1 MIVSQSSCRIKP
13 RAAATGG
20 LRNQGPIPSSQP
32 YVEEPVEA
40 SDSETSALIQRAR
53 GGDETAFGAL
63 VRANYEP
70 VFRLVFSIVRNEH
83 DARDV
88 CQEVW
93 IAAWRAI
100 ANFRGDARL
109 TTWLH
114 PIAVRRSIDFLRGR
128 RRWIARFL
136 PFLSE
141 DGHEPPGADT
151 TPDPREAAEA
161 TERSERFERA
171 IASLPAKHRAVLA
184 LREIEGLSYEEI
196 ARTMKLRPGTVM
208 SRLHNARRMLAR
220 KIGDAS

>member
-1 MIVSQSSCRIKP
+1 
-13 RAAATGG
+13 
-20 LRNQGPIPSSQP
+20 
-32 YVEEPVEA
+32 VEESVEP
-40 SDSETSALIQRAR
+40 SDAEQRGLIERAR
-53 GGDETAFGAL
+53 GGDEAAFGVL
-63 VRANYEP
+63 VRSNYEP

-100 ANFRGDARL
+100 AEFRGDAKL

-128 RRWIARFL
+128 KRWIARFL

-141 DGHEPPGADT
+141 DGMEPPGAAT
-151 TPDPREAAEA
+151 TPDPRESFEA
-161 TERSERFERA
+161 TERSQRFERA
-171 IASLPAKHRAVLA
+171 IAALPAKHRAVLV
-184 LREIEGLSYEEI
+184 LREVEGLSYEEI
-196 ARTMKLRPGTVM
+196 AKTMKLRPGTVM

-220 KIGDAS
+220 KIGDAK